1 MVLHGWKLNTVKKL
15 LQNLFFKKNI
25 QFIDRAVNQKWLL
38 QKSKKNLMTYH
49 RGRDLEMFG
58 WLN

>member
-25 QFIDRAVNQKWLL
+25 QFIDRAINQKWLL
-38 QKSKKNLMTYH
+38 QKSNKTWWPIT
-49 RGRDLEMFG
+49 EEET
-58 WLN
+58 

>member
-25 QFIDRAVNQKWLL
+25 QFIDRAINQKWLL
-38 QKSKKNLMTYH
+38 QKSKTNLMTYH